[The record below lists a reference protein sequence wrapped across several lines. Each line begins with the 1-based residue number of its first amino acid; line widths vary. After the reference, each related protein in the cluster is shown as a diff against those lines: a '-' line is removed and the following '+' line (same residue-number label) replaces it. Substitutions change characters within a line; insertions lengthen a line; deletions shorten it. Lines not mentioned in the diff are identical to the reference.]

1 MQGIRMM
8 TDNRK
13 EKHFVVPGL
22 SRGLHILEL
31 LSQNHSGLMQ
41 TEIAQTLKLPIASV
55 SRIVNQLE
63 EMGYLRRNQDSKTF
77 FLTLKMMQIGQSAM
91 LDTSVLEI
99 SLPVMR
105 QLRDEFHDTAAIGVI
120 HDTSVVVVESI
131 QGTHPFVFMP
141 KPGHTEPIHPTGPG
155 KAIMAWYGEVERD
168 ELMSRMTF
176 KRYNERTI
184 TSRPAFIKELNRIRE
199 RGWALDDAEEYD
211 GVYCI
216 AVPIFDRTGYPI
228 ASIWITGPHDRIP
241 ASRHPAIATRM
252 ITLVS
257 KVSEALGYRGPF
269 SHRSHGTNAN
279 P

>member
-1 MQGIRMM
+1 MKN
-8 TDNRK
+8 DNRDD
-13 EKHFVVPGL
+13 HFVVPGL

-31 LSQNHSGLMQ
+31 LSQNHSRLTQ
-41 TEIAQTLKLPIASV
+41 TEIAQSLKLPIASV

-63 EMGYLRRNQDSKTF
+63 QMGYLRRNEDAKTF
-77 FLTLKMMQIGQSAM
+77 HLTLKLLQIGQRAFI
-91 LDTSVLEI
+91 DTSVLEI

-120 HDTSVVVVESI
+120 HDTSVVVIESI
-131 QGTHPFVFMP
+131 QGIHPFVFVP

-155 KAIMAWYGEVERD
+155 KAIMAWYSKEERD

-176 KRYNERTI
+176 KRYNARTI
-184 TSRPAFIKELNRIRE
+184 TSRSAFIKELDRIRE

-216 AVPIFDRTGYPI
+216 AVPVFDRTGYPI

-241 ASRHPAIATRM
+241 ASRHPAIAERM
-252 ITLVS
+252 IALVS
-257 KVSEALGYRGPF
+257 KVSEAIGYRGQP
-269 SHRSHGTNAN
+269 SQTPA
-279 P
+279 